1 VPISKAASC
10 SRKQKAGLQQDK
22 RMPLDI
28 TFTLSDRDL
37 SRFKSIVSKS
47 KTAASNNKGKVE
59 IEKAAY
65 KIVDV
70 AMSSDLPDFIAD
82 RLLQLKVLLEMIRDE
97 EWDLSEEDEE
107 RIISAMSYF
116 ADPIDLIPDHIPG
129 IGFLDDAMF
138 VEIVIRELKAEI
150 EAYNEFCDFR
160 RTEEARLIA
169 AGQDPDLNRDQWIG
183 AKREQL
189 HARML
194 ESRDQD
200 SDIDF
205 DFELL

>member
-1 VPISKAASC
+1 
-10 SRKQKAGLQQDK
+10 
-22 RMPLDI
+22 MPLDI

-37 SRFKSIVSKS
+37 DRFKNIVSKARPES
-47 KTAASNNKGKVE
+47 GDQQSQAE

-70 AMSSDLPDFIAD
+70 AMNSDLPDFIAD
-82 RLLQLKVLLEMIRDE
+82 RLLELKVLLEMMRDE
-97 EWDLSEEDEE
+97 EWGLAEKERA

-138 VEIVIRELKAEI
+138 VEIVIRELSHEI

-160 RTEEARLIA
+160 NAEEARLRD
-169 AGQDPDLNRDQWIG
+169 AGQDPDAN
-183 AKREQL
+183 REQWLSPKRSEL
-189 HARML
+189 HNRLAEARGMPG
-194 ESRDQD
+194 DD
-200 SDIDF
+200 DF
-205 DFELL
+205 TFHFL

>member
-1 VPISKAASC
+1 
-10 SRKQKAGLQQDK
+10 
-22 RMPLDI
+22 
-28 TFTLSDRDL
+28 
-37 SRFKSIVSKS
+37 
-47 KTAASNNKGKVE
+47 
-59 IEKAAY
+59 
-65 KIVDV
+65 
-70 AMSSDLPDFIAD
+70 
-82 RLLQLKVLLEMIRDE
+82 MIRDE

-160 RTEEARLIA
+160 RTEEARLSA
-169 AGQDPDLNRDQWIG
+169 AGQDPDLNREQWIS

-189 HARML
+189 HTRML

>member
-1 VPISKAASC
+1 
-10 SRKQKAGLQQDK
+10 
-22 RMPLDI
+22 MPLDI

-37 SRFKSIVSKS
+37 ERFKSIVSKS
-47 KTAASNNKGKVE
+47 KPAAGDQQSQAE

-70 AMSSDLPDFIAD
+70 AMHSDLPDFIAD
-82 RLLQLKVLLEMIRDE
+82 RLLELKVLLEMMRDE
-97 EWDLSEEDEE
+97 EWGLADNERA

-138 VEIVIRELKAEI
+138 VEIVIRELSNEI

-160 RTEEARLIA
+160 NAEQARRREAGENPDAEREQWLGPKRAELHKRLAEARGEP
-169 AGQDPDLNRDQWIG
+169 AGDD
-183 AKREQL
+183 
-189 HARML
+189 
-194 ESRDQD
+194 
-200 SDIDF
+200 DF
-205 DFELL
+205 TFHFL